1 MKWKTVYVFVS
12 STFNDMHAER
22 DLLVK
27 RVFPELRL
35 WCARRKL
42 QLRDIDLRW
51 GVSAAD
57 AQENK
62 RVVEVC
68 LRNIDKCRPFFLCF
82 MGQRRGWVP
91 QAEDINPETLEAFP
105 ELRSHIGSASVTEM
119 EVIHALLQPM
129 IPAVAPVRHARFYFR
144 DGSYA
149 KALHSEAHKNL
160 FIPRRGLFR
169 VSDKGVNAFK
179 KRIGRQ
185 FPIVDYTARWNPDL
199 PSSELTGELSKGR
212 LEDFRVGSD
221 SLEKDVLGW
230 LKDAIQKEYPDH
242 QELAPAASELDR
254 ELDRQDTQRFQCG
267 DGYIPRPAEEQALAR
282 SLEIAGNRPLVLL
295 AQAGCG
301 KTSLLAAFL
310 QIQRPIS
317 VYYRF
322 VGTTPQSFRLEDLS
336 ASLTEQWVRDGL
348 LPENVLQYTPA
359 ERKLIFS
366 TLFVQAA
373 EVKPFLLVLDGMD
386 QLLGGEDWYSWIPK
400 EMPSGAS
407 LLMSLRDTGA
417 ALPDTLAVHRLGLMT
432 APRDKAMMA
441 SAYLSSFL
449 KDIDETQMDQLL
461 AMEGSDNPL
470 YMKIVLNELRQ
481 HGSFDTLMELL
492 RRGYGST
499 PLSAFRQVLARV
511 ERELKDTF
519 GDASGIMALFFGCL
533 AYAQQGLDGQI
544 FLWACRNLKG
554 WDENVISDRQVLD
567 LIYGLAREL
576 EPFLVQDGN
585 RIALRYDSFRQ
596 AIRQDYSELLGQYT
610 NILLAQAFLLRLGH
624 SLEREDVRTTLR
636 HVLDATDEY
645 IHGFFT
651 HPARMVLL
659 IRCGGAEMVAQSCDI
674 LVRRRNMTEYADLA
688 KVLRKAAPRL
698 ETNPKTLFM
707 ELDRFGD
714 RKNAVTGAL
723 LSSAM
728 GYDTGILLR
737 PRYQPNA
744 TDALCWEYA
753 HPESSVGCEVWT
765 APYFVHISHK
775 ILKVTDL
782 RTMETVHVMHLSHL
796 YQNSEVL
803 LAAEGDI
810 LFLCQRDRK
819 CGWIRIFTYRLPDM
833 MPLAQPLTVDCP
845 YGSIWDIHAHGGQVY
860 AMHYQRTDSGSRI
873 DRYTVTCLSTGRVLF
888 QEETGAKFH
897 YELCGGWFV
906 YRNDGSGD
914 CRVLSLEDGSCLFED
929 RFLGTERLDP
939 EVLRR
944 LTPYGKLFANTANMY
959 ASAGEKLYIWQGGS
973 RIKPEGGIEL
983 MQRMHRL
990 AMKDGVLTLEHTWNE
1005 QIAHHSLFTVLEDR
1019 YLITASQGYVHI
1031 MDADCRLLGKLD
1043 LGENLHQTQQS
1054 STQYAM
1060 FDGQILMFYNDRI
1073 RSYDAELLISSLKQV
1088 LEEGYVGRRSTAII
1102 DDGLYVME
1110 QEMERIDLH
1119 TLEVAREKHTEAQYT
1134 ERYDPW
1140 NMQGQGLWIG
1150 YGVTKNFSIKRQ
1162 RNMELLGRYTMPDAD
1177 RRELRHAFLY
1187 RDDENILH
1195 VGLLQS
1201 DKTKI
1206 SYPIQEGKREFAKL
1220 WLRTKPLEKLAY
1232 VAWPWTQ
1239 TDLNAEFATGTL
1251 ALDPTSVTVNGRPYL
1266 LLPNVYKDQWTIR
1279 LCVYDLRDSTFIYD
1293 QQVDLHD
1300 GGFFDRDNF
1309 HPYPGGVIYGYGR
1322 KEGKLEALDLT
1333 VPKVMRANRRLW
1345 ILTKDHLAK
1354 QVCLYDQNSRE
1365 LLVYDTATHGMAR
1378 VTTLGEEFK
1387 PYQAILLERHVILT
1401 QWFEQRDTVWI
1412 YDRGNGELVCTQ
1424 RLEVALVESMFHEA
1438 TGTIAMVDSSGRK
1451 YFWKVEEHG
1460 K

>member
-1 MKWKTVYVFVS
+1 MEWKTVYVFVS

-35 WCARRKL
+35 WCARRKI

-91 QAEDINPETLEAFP
+91 RMEDINPETLEAFP
-105 ELRSHIGSASVTEM
+105 ELRKHIGSASVTEM

-129 IPAVAPVRHARFYFR
+129 LSAAPVRHARFYFR
-144 DGSYA
+144 DSSYT

-160 FIPRRGLFR
+160 FIPGRGFFR
-169 VSDKGVNAFK
+169 TSDKGVDAFK
-179 KRIGRQ
+179 KRIARQ
-185 FPIVDYTARWNPDL
+185 FPTVDYTARWNPDT

-212 LEDFRVGSD
+212 LEDFRTGNG
-221 SLEKDVLGW
+221 SLEEDVLEW
-230 LKDAIQKEYPDH
+230 LKDAIRKEYPDH

-254 ELDRQDTQRFQCG
+254 ELDRQDIQRFQCG
-267 DGYIPRPAEEQALAR
+267 DGYIQRPAEEEALAR
-282 SLEIAGNRPLVLL
+282 SLEIAGTRPLVLL

-310 QIQRPIS
+310 QKQHKIL

-336 ASLTEQWVRDGL
+336 VSLTEQWVRDGL
-348 LPENVLQYTPA
+348 LPENVLQYTPV

-366 TLFVQAA
+366 ALCVQAA
-373 EVKPFLLVLDGMD
+373 KAKPFLLVLDGMD
-386 QLLGGEDWYSWIPK
+386 QLLGGEDWYNWIPK

-407 LLMSLRDTGA
+407 LVMSLRDTGA
-417 ALPDTLAVHRLGLMT
+417 VLPDTLAVHRMGLMT
-432 APRDKAMMA
+432 DRRDKAMMA

-449 KDIDETQMDQLL
+449 KDIDKTQMDQLL

-492 RRGYGST
+492 RRDYGST
-499 PLSAFRQVLARV
+499 PLLAFRQVLARV
-511 ERELKDTF
+511 ERELNATF
-519 GDASGIMALFFGCL
+519 FDAAGAMALFFGCL

-554 WDENVISDRQVLD
+554 WDEDVISDRQVLD
-567 LIYGLAREL
+567 LVYGLAREL
-576 EPFLVQDGN
+576 EPFLVQDGD

-596 AIRQDYSELLGQYT
+596 AIRQGYPELLGQYT
-610 NILLAQAFLLRLGH
+610 NVLLAQAFLLRLGH
-624 SLEREDVRTTLR
+624 SLEREDVRTTLM
-636 HVLDATDEY
+636 HVVDATDDY

-659 IRCGGAEMVAQSCDI
+659 IRCGGAEMAAKSCDI
-674 LVRRRNMTEYADLA
+674 LVHRRNMTEFSDLA
-688 KVLRKAAPRL
+688 RVLRKAAPRL

-707 ELDRFGD
+707 ELERFGD
-714 RKNAVTGAL
+714 HNNSVTGAL
-723 LSSAM
+723 LSGAV
-728 GYDTGILLR
+728 GYDTGVLLR

-744 TDALCWEYA
+744 SGALCWEYA
-753 HPESSVGCEVWT
+753 HLESTSGCEVWT
-765 APYFVHISHK
+765 EPYFVNISDK

-782 RTMETVHVMHLSHL
+782 RTLETVHVMHLSNL
-796 YQNSEVL
+796 YQNSKVL
-803 LAAEGDI
+803 LAAEKDI
-810 LFLCQRDRK
+810 LFLCQCDWEYSWARV
-819 CGWIRIFTYRLPDM
+819 FSYRLPDM
-833 MPLAQPLTVDCP
+833 IPVNQPVTVECS
-845 YGSIWDIHAHGGQVY
+845 YGAIWEIHAHGSQVY
-860 AMHYQRTDSGSRI
+860 AMHYQRTDDESRR
-873 DRYTVTCLSTGRVLF
+873 DRFTVSCLSTGKVLF
-888 QEETGAKFH
+888 QQETGAKFH
-897 YELCGGWFV
+897 YELCSGWFV
-906 YRNDGSGD
+906 YRNDGTGD
-914 CRVLSLEDGSCLFED
+914 CRVLSLEDGNCLFED
-929 RFLGTERLDP
+929 RFLGTEHMDP
-939 EVLRR
+939 EVLGR
-944 LTPYGKLFANTANMY
+944 LTAYGKLFANTANMY
-959 ASAGEKLYIWQGGS
+959 AAGGEKLYIWQGGS

-990 AMKDGVLTLEHTWNE
+990 AMKDGVLVLEQTWNE
-1005 QIAHHSLFTVLEDR
+1005 RVAHHGSFSVLGDR
-1019 YLITASQGYVHI
+1019 YLITAGQGYVHI

-1054 STQYAM
+1054 GIDYAM
-1060 FDGQILMFYNDRI
+1060 FDGQILMFYNYRI
-1073 RSYDAELLISSLKQV
+1073 RSYDAELLVSSLEQV
-1088 LEEGYVGRRSTAII
+1088 LKEGYVGRRSTAII
-1102 DDGLYVME
+1102 DDSLYVME
-1110 QEMERIDLH
+1110 QEMERTDLH
-1119 TLEVAREKHTEAQYT
+1119 TLETVRERHTQHQYT
-1134 ERYDPW
+1134 ERYDSW
-1140 NMQGQGLWIG
+1140 NMLGQELWIG
-1150 YGVTKNFSIKRQ
+1150 YGVTRNFSIKRQ
-1162 RNMELLGRYTMPDAD
+1162 STMELLGRYTMPGAD
-1177 RRELRHAFLY
+1177 NRELRHAFLY
-1187 RDDENILH
+1187 RDKENVLC
-1195 VGLLQS
+1195 VGLIQS

-1206 SYPIQEGKREFAKL
+1206 SHLIQKEKREFAKL

-1239 TDLNAEFATGTL
+1239 TDLNSEFATGTL

-1266 LLPNVYKDQWTIR
+1266 ILPNVYKDQWTIQLR
-1279 LCVYDLRDSTFIYD
+1279 VCDLLDSTYVYD

-1300 GGFFDRDNF
+1300 GGFFNRDNF
-1309 HPYPGGVIYGYGR
+1309 HPCPGGAMYGFGW
-1322 KEGKLEALDLT
+1322 KEGKLEVLDLT
-1333 VPKVMRANRRLW
+1333 VPKVMRVNRRLW
-1345 ILTKDHLAK
+1345 ILTKDYLAK
-1354 QVCLYDQNSRE
+1354 QVCLYDVNSRE
-1365 LLVYDTATHGMAR
+1365 LLVYDTATHGLVR
-1378 VTTLGEEFK
+1378 ITTLEEEFQ
-1387 PYQAILLERHVILT
+1387 PYQAILLERYVILN
-1401 QWFEQRDTVWI
+1401 QRFKQQDTVRI
-1412 YDRGNGELVCTQ
+1412 YDRGTGELLCAQ
-1424 RLEVALVESMFHEA
+1424 RLEVALDEPMLHEA
-1438 TGTIAMVDSSGRK
+1438 TGTIAMVDSNGRR